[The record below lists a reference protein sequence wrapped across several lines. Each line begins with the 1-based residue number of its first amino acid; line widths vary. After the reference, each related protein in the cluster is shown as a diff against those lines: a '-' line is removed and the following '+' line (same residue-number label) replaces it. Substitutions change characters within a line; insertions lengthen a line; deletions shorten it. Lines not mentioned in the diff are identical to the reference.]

1 MEDDKKDDKLD
12 HIHDPQDPEEFT
24 IGDMTDEEALAFY
37 QKALALMERKKTQQ
51 TV

>member
-1 MEDDKKDDKLD
+1 MEDDKLD

>member
-1 MEDDKKDDKLD
+1 MLDDEKDNKLD

-37 QKALALMERKKTQQ
+37 QKALALMEKKKASRPA
-51 TV
+51 